1 MDPAT
6 VATVV
11 ELAPEVIELIQQ
23 IIENQGDDLNAENL
37 NAIADALYTDIEGE
51 NGELLHVSVADI
63 ASLQLQQT
71 KSLNDKLSTV
81 YTVDGK
87 EYSVGI
93 SEQFAISNKMH
104 DAEFNTLNNGIG
116 VIGIGIASLFVWK
129 FFSHIFGGLFNV

>member
-51 NGELLHVSVADI
+51 NGELIHVSVADV

-71 KSLNDKLSTV
+71 KALNDKLSTV
-81 YTVDGK
+81 YTVDGE

-93 SEQFAISNKMH
+93 SEQIGILSEMH
-104 DAEFNTLNNGIG
+104 DTEFNVLNDGVG
-116 VIGIGIASLFVWK
+116 VIGVGLASIFIWK
-129 FFSHIFGGLFNV
+129 FFNHIFGGMFNV

>member
-23 IIENQGDDLNAENL
+23 IIENQGDDLNAENF

-51 NGELLHVSVADI
+51 NGELIHVSVADI

-71 KSLNDKLSTV
+71 MISYKSANKVLIKKQPFASSDK
-81 YTVDGK
+81 
-87 EYSVGI
+87 
-93 SEQFAISNKMH
+93 NK
-104 DAEFNTLNNGIG
+104 TLQTKI
-116 VIGIGIASLFVWK
+116 
-129 FFSHIFGGLFNV
+129 

>member
-51 NGELLHVSVADI
+51 NGELIHVSVADI

-71 KSLNDKLSTV
+71 KALNDKLSTV
-81 YTVDGK
+81 YTVDGE

-93 SEQFAISNKMH
+93 SEQIGILSEMH
-104 DAEFNTLNNGIG
+104 DTEFKVLNDGVG
-116 VIGIGIASLFVWK
+116 VIGVGLASIFIWK
-129 FFSHIFGGLFNV
+129 FFNHIFGGMFNV